1 MHVKNLFVITIYFCL
16 KNVMPLLNTTGNNS
30 IKLTFNNN
38 LKSASVNNF
47 CKEFLTYRNPL
58 KVNRKFYWN
67 VKIELERNIYV
78 FRCKFRNI
86 VTRGWNIL

>member
-1 MHVKNLFVITIYFCL
+1 
-16 KNVMPLLNTTGNNS
+16 MPVLNTTAYNS

-58 KVNRKFYWN
+58 KVKRRFYCN
-67 VKIELERNIYV
+67 IKIEHVFNIYV
-78 FRCKFRNI
+78 FRCRFRNI
-86 VTRGWNIL
+86 VTRGPWVEYIVRA